1 MGQVAILLNGKSY
14 RFVCGDGEEARITA
28 LGDYLRSKLDGL
40 GPNLGRPG
48 DDRMLVMA
56 ALMLADE
63 LFDARGEA
71 ADSMATPAQPAPRTG
86 AHTAVPPLTAH
97 PPAQA
102 RPRKPSAA

>member
-1 MGQVAILLNGKSY
+1 MGQVAISLNGKSY

-28 LGDYLRSKLDGL
+28 LGDYLRSKLDSL

-63 LFDARGEA
+63 LFEARGEA
-71 ADSMATPAQPAPRTG
+71 HDEAAAAAPPPAQRSG
-86 AHTAVPPLTAH
+86 AHAAVPPAA
-97 PPAQA
+97 PPQPW
-102 RPRKPSAA
+102 PRKPSAA